1 MRGNSSL
8 TRQDRLNCLGRI
20 GKYMQAYGL
29 ENIKDIKPKHVERYF
44 AKLRSQGM
52 SPARMA
58 NHATAMRT
66 LCRMMG
72 KSDIVG
78 SNQQLGCSRDLK
90 NRTKHSDERMDA
102 SKAAEVRATLSESC
116 RIAYDMA
123 RQFGLRQKETLLTHQ
138 VVSREAG
145 QYLIV
150 EGAKGGRPRE
160 LPITTAAQRELL
172 ALNHA
177 YRKGHGG
184 TLIDG
189 NKTLKQGLRQ
199 LQNELAAAGATRES
213 LANMHTLRREWII
226 VRCHV
231 IYHSP
236 EPSRQDLL
244 AELAELVGHGRVE
257 VLRCYISL
265 LPKD

>member
-1 MRGNSSL
+1 MTRTSKTVTVGKKMGKLEWQARFVVGKMRGCSSL

-20 GKYMQAYGL
+20 GKSMQAYGL
-29 ENIKDIKPKHVERYF
+29 QNIRDIKPKHIERYF
-44 AKLRSQGM
+44 AELRGQGM

-90 NRTKHSDERMDA
+90 NRTKHADERMDP
-102 SKAAEVRATLSESC
+102 SKAAEVRANLSQKCS
-116 RIAYDMA
+116 IVYDMA
-123 RQFGLRQKETLLTHQ
+123 LHFGLRQKETLLSHQ
-138 VVSREAG
+138 VVNREAG

-160 LPITTAAQRELL
+160 IPITTAAQRELL
-172 ALNHA
+172 ALNHT
-177 YRKGHGG
+177 YRKEHGG

-189 NKTLKQGLRQ
+189 DKTLKQGLQQ

-213 LANMHTLRREWII
+213 LANMHTLRREWI
-226 VRCHV
+226 
-231 IYHSP
+231 
-236 EPSRQDLL
+236 
-244 AELAELVGHGRVE
+244 VE
-257 VLRCYISL
+257 RRALNPVVKIC
-265 LPKD
+265 